1 MHLQNYL
8 TQHSNCLSSV
18 IWRFR
23 IGPLDV
29 PSVSRPPDVAT
40 VGSPDDHD
48 HPGVEVDQENDGDQE
63 EDQE

>member
-1 MHLQNYL
+1 M
-8 TQHSNCLSSV
+8 

-29 PSVSRPPDVAT
+29 PSVSRSPDVAT
-40 VGSPDDHD
+40 VSSPDDHD

-63 EDQE
+63 ED